1 MILPEELEVV
11 GFLKRL
17 DPAHANRIAM
27 LARLQERAPNT
38 VLFEEGCPSSH
49 IYFVLE
55 GTVLLE
61 MKVAGG
67 PPVQIQT
74 VGPGELLGWSPLLG
88 IGPMTATA
96 RTATGCRLA
105 ALEVLALLQFCDS
118 DPRFGLALLRQV
130 AVVLAERL
138 HATRTRLLNPQAG

>member
-17 DPAHANRIAM
+17 EPAHAGRIAV
-27 LARLQERAPNT
+27 LARLLERSAQT
-38 VLFEEGCPSSH
+38 VLFEEGHPSAH
-49 IYFVLE
+49 VYFVLS
-55 GTVLLE
+55 GSVLLE

-67 PPVQIQT
+67 PPVPIEA
-74 VGPGELLGWSPLLG
+74 VGAGELLGWSPLLG

-96 RTATGCRLA
+96 RTVTGCRLA
-105 ALEVLALLQFCDS
+105 ALEVSALLQFCDS
-118 DPRFGLALLRQV
+118 DPRFGMALMRQL

-138 HATRTRLLNPQAG
+138 HATRTRLLDPSAG

>member
-27 LARLQERAPNT
+27 LARLQERAPQA
-38 VLFEEGCPSSH
+38 VLFEEGCPSAH
-49 IYFVLE
+49 VYFLLS
-55 GTVLLE
+55 GAVLLE
-61 MKVAGG
+61 MKAAGG
-67 PPVQIQT
+67 PLQIQT
-74 VGPGELLGWSPLLG
+74 VGAGELLGWSPLLG

-96 RTATGCRLA
+96 RTVTGCRLA
-105 ALEVLALLQFCDS
+105 ALEVSALLQFCET
-118 DPRFGLALLRQV
+118 DPRFGLALMRQI

-138 HATRTRLLNPQAG
+138 HATRTRLLNNPPAG